1 MVRYY
6 VRVSTF
12 EQKIDRQLTAY
23 DKADFTY
30 IDKMSGVSRDRPE
43 LQRLLTDLHAGD
55 IVVVKSLDRLSR
67 STRDLLDLVDFIT
80 SKNAFIKVLDLNIDT
95 SSSFGKFFLTIIAA
109 IAQLERDTIRERVI
123 EGVAIAKAQG
133 KYKGREKGAIKLKGD
148 ALKRFVYFYNLG
160 MNVTNL
166 AKEFNTYR
174 PTVYRWID
182 VLKSRGVIK

>member
-30 IDKMSGVSRDRPE
+30 IDKMSGTTKERPE
-43 LQRLLTDLHAGD
+43 LQRLLSDLVPND

-67 STRDLLDLVDFIT
+67 STRDLLELVDLIK
-80 SKNAFIKVLDLNIDT
+80 SKHAFLKVLDLNIDT
-95 SSSFGKFFLTIIAA
+95 STSLGKFFLTIIAG
-109 IAQLERDTIRERVI
+109 IAQLEHDNIRERI
-123 EGVAIAKAQG
+123 LEGVAIAKANG

-166 AKEFNTYR
+166 AKEFNVYR
-174 PTVYRWID
+174 PTVYRWIK
-182 VLKSRGVIK
+182 VLKSRGTIQ